1 MKELKIDMN
10 EASDKAIKLYLQ
22 LKEELALGDNPI
34 PPLSYPEEELPEP
47 PLPEGKDEKTSDED
61 FTVG

>member
-34 PPLSYPEEELPEP
+34 PPLGYPDEELPEP
-47 PLPEGKDEKTSDED
+47 PLPEGKD
-61 FTVG
+61 